1 MRHISLLAA
10 FAVAFALP
18 QTAWAAA
25 EEGGQKAN
33 EPQTKNQSGTKS
45 PLAEELVPWEGS
57 YCPRPLH
64 RATKLI
70 IVTVDRLNDT
80 KAELHTFE
88 RKSPASSW
96 TKSSGPET
104 CVVGARGV
112 GWGHPYL
119 SFRRGEE
126 PVKEEGDERTP
137 AGIYRVGTMFG
148 FAKDNRPNYVQ
159 LTPGRQFCVEDTSSP
174 YYGKIVPQTLVGEKT
189 LGQKMASVEQFRRG
203 IFIDYPAR
211 PAFKAGSCI
220 FMQVWKGEGVGNS
233 AHIGLPEERILRLQD
248 WAGGKFVAIAIV
260 HKDALARFRR
270 CLPALDGSPKG
281 PIVMPVPDPRRRVGN
296 N

>member
-1 MRHISLLAA
+1 MSAGKVIQMRHISLLAA

-96 TKSSGPET
+96 TKSSGPEILRRRR
-104 CVVGARGV
+104 ARCRLGTPLPV
-112 GWGHPYL
+112 LPP
-119 SFRRGEE
+119 RRG
-126 PVKEEGDERTP
+126 
-137 AGIYRVGTMFG
+137 AGKG
-148 FAKDNRPNYVQ
+148 
-159 LTPGRQFCVEDTSSP
+159 GR
-174 YYGKIVPQTLVGEKT
+174 
-189 LGQKMASVEQFRRG
+189 R
-203 IFIDYPAR
+203 
-211 PAFKAGSCI
+211 
-220 FMQVWKGEGVGNS
+220 
-233 AHIGLPEERILRLQD
+233 
-248 WAGGKFVAIAIV
+248 
-260 HKDALARFRR
+260 
-270 CLPALDGSPKG
+270 
-281 PIVMPVPDPRRRVGN
+281 
-296 N
+296 